1 MSLCH
6 RQGTH
11 THTHH
16 SSLKFSLHLTGTM
29 YFWARASCCHGDWHP
44 SLGTHSSDLWRCVR
58 RTSVGLSQSD
68 WMCLSL
74 YWDCFKADLLGCSI
88 WRVLMFTFIA
98 QNWPACSH
106 VTLLLQKCIGPP
118 KKKNAEWGLISLH
131 WSVCL
136 STMSHRCL
144 QSCWMGETVF
154 FYSTRHWKD
163 IDKIADIQMV
173 VKNNVLF
180 CQELAVLSLLH

>member
-6 RQGTH
+6 RQGLA
-11 THTHH
+11 HTHH

-88 WRVLMFTFIA
+88 WRVLMFTFIV

-106 VTLLLQKCIGPP
+106 VTLLLQKCLGQ
-118 KKKNAEWGLISLH
+118 KKK
-131 WSVCL
+131 
-136 STMSHRCL
+136 
-144 QSCWMGETVF
+144 CWMRSHLIALVCVSVHNESSLLIILLNGRNCFF
-154 FYSTRHWKD
+154 FYSAMLRRSIYIGKT
-163 IDKIADIQMV
+163 
-173 VKNNVLF
+173 
-180 CQELAVLSLLH
+180 